1 MSAVAL
7 RLPLQWQL
15 GDVRINGQDVGEI
28 ESGDDMEQVLKAIND
43 NVDNVEA
50 TAFNVVVAKL
60 VGDGVTDAGEFDI
73 TVTEMGVGTATT
85 FNISASNSL
94 QELADNI
101 NAETGGVVAATIN
114 DDGKLVLSN
123 ETGAAITVQ
132 DQSTSVG
139 SGFGETNALTFNGF
153 MKLTSLDLSLIHI

>member
-1 MSAVAL
+1 M
-7 RLPLQWQL
+7 
-15 GDVRINGQDVGEI
+15 
-28 ESGDDMEQVLKAIND
+28 
-43 NVDNVEA
+43 
-50 TAFNVVVAKL
+50 VAKL

-153 MKLTSLDLSLIHI
+153 MKLTSLDGSNVQIERGNLGLSSPGVAADLTALGLTKRSASLLMMPTL